1 MPHILVVGSLAY
13 DDVQTPYDRRREV
26 LGGAASYFSLAARL
40 YAPVRLMG
48 VVGDDFRQSDLER
61 LRQKGVDIGGVDRA
75 KGRSFRWL
83 GRYDHDLVTAE
94 TINTDLGVFGDWEPQ
109 VPPSFVDSEFVF
121 LANILPEIQLRM
133 LEQVRAPIAVALDT
147 MNYWIERKRDALTTV
162 MSRVDIVTINEAEAR
177 QFCGTHN
184 VIRAAREILALG
196 PRAVVIKRA
205 EYGALAVMRG
215 TGGRAPRLFWTP
227 AYPLEE
233 VRDPTGAGDAF
244 AGGLLGHLARA
255 GTVDDRTLSHAVL
268 HGTVCA
274 SFAVEQFSVD
284 GIEQADE
291 AGVEARV
298 RELQALVSP

>member
-48 VVGDDFRQSDLER
+48 VVGDDFRETDLER
-61 LRQKGVDIGGVDRA
+61 LQKKGVDIGGVDRA

-109 VPPSFVDSEFVF
+109 VPASFTDSEFVF

-133 LEQVRAPIAVALDT
+133 LEQVRAPVVVALDT

-162 MSRVDIVTINEAEAR
+162 MARVDIVTINEAEAR
-177 QFCGTHN
+177 QFRGTHN

-205 EYGALAVMRG
+205 EYGALALMRG
-215 TGGRAPRLFWTP
+215 TGGGAPRLFWTP

-255 GTVDDRTLSHAVL
+255 GKLDDRTLCRAVL

-298 RELQALVSP
+298 RELQALVSA

>member
-1 MPHILVVGSLAY
+1 VPHILVVGSLAY

-48 VVGDDFRQSDLER
+48 VVGDDFRETDLER
-61 LRQKGVDIGGVDRA
+61 LQKKGVDIGGVDRA

-109 VPPSFVDSEFVF
+109 VPASFTDSEFVF

-133 LEQVRAPIAVALDT
+133 LEQVRAPVVVALDT

-162 MSRVDIVTINEAEAR
+162 MARVDIVTINEAEAR
-177 QFCGTHN
+177 QFRGTHN

-205 EYGALAVMRG
+205 EYGALALMRG
-215 TGGRAPRLFWTP
+215 TGGGAPRLFWTP

-255 GTVDDRTLSHAVL
+255 GKLDDRTLCRAVL

-298 RELQALVSP
+298 RELQALVSA

>member
-13 DDVQTPYDRRREV
+13 DDVQTPYERRSDV

-48 VVGDDFRQSDLER
+48 VVGDDFRESDLQR
-61 LRQKGVDIGGVDRA
+61 LRKSGVDTAGVERA

-94 TINTDLGVFGDWEPQ
+94 TINTDLGVFGDWDPE
-109 VPPSFVDSEFVF
+109 VPAAFTDSEFVF

-147 MNYWIERKRDALTTV
+147 MNYWIERKRDALTKV

-177 QFCGTHN
+177 QFCGTHS
-184 VIRAAREILALG
+184 VIRAARQILALG

-205 EYGALAVMRG
+205 EYGALLLTKDR
-215 TGGRAPRLFWTP
+215 TFWTP

-244 AGGLLGHLARA
+244 AGGLLGHLAQS
-255 GTVDDRTLSHAVL
+255 GTVDDRTLCRAVL

-284 GIEQADE
+284 GIEQADQK
-291 AGVEARV
+291 GVEARV
-298 RELQALVSP
+298 RELQTLVSA

>member
-1 MPHILVVGSLAY
+1 VPHILVVGSLAY
-13 DDVQTPYDRRREV
+13 DDVQTPYERRRDV

-48 VVGDDFRQSDLER
+48 VVGDDFRESDLER
-61 LRQKGVDIGGVDRA
+61 LHKAGIDISGVERA

-83 GRYDHDLVTAE
+83 GLYVHDLVTAE
-94 TINTDLGVFGDWEPQ
+94 TINTDLGVFGDWDPH
-109 VPPSFVDSEFVF
+109 VPASFTDSEFVF

-133 LEQVRAPIAVALDT
+133 LEQVRSPVAVALDT
-147 MNYWIERKRDALTTV
+147 MNYWIERKRDELAKV
-162 MSRVDIVTINEAEAR
+162 MSRVNIVTINEAEAR

-205 EYGALAVMRG
+205 EYGAVLLTRG
-215 TGGRAPRLFWTP
+215 RSFWTP
-227 AYPLEE
+227 AFPLEE

-244 AGGLLGHLARA
+244 AGGLLGHLAQA
-255 GTVDDRTLSHAVL
+255 GRLDDQTLCRAVL

-284 GIEQADE
+284 GIEQADQ

-298 RELQALVSP
+298 RELQTLVSA